1 MSSAPPVGDPRLA
14 AAGPQKA
21 KYGGS
26 VLLHSRIYPHQEKTC
41 PKTPDTPPGPTPPGR
56 RPHDERTIE
65 RGIRRCA
72 FVPYVRPWDRLH
84 TNQSSKQCLS
94 VLLRLLLLSSFVK

>member
-26 VLLHSRIYPHQEKTC
+26 VLLHSRINPHQEKTC
-41 PKTPDTPPGPTPPGR
+41 PKDTRHPPGTLPPNGAA
-56 RPHDERTIE
+56 PMTI
-65 RGIRRCA
+65 
-72 FVPYVRPWDRLH
+72 
-84 TNQSSKQCLS
+84 
-94 VLLRLLLLSSFVK
+94 